1 MSLIEKCCLQNSK
14 KIFHIVRQQKKEGVV
29 GGGRGREEE
38 GEGLEEEDEIAEL
51 EQRLGAAKL
60 PEHALKAAKKE
71 LKVQLHRSKDPYKNH
86 VNQLNPSYPN
96 IV

>member
-1 MSLIEKCCLQNSK
+1 M
-14 KIFHIVRQQKKEGVV
+14 V

-38 GEGLEEEDEIAEL
+38 GEGLEEEEEDEIAEL

-71 LKVQLHRSKDPYKNH
+71 LKVQLHLSKRKRKLRD
-86 VNQLNPSYPN
+86 S
-96 IV
+96 

>member
-1 MSLIEKCCLQNSK
+1 MI
-14 KIFHIVRQQKKEGVV
+14 

-38 GEGLEEEDEIAEL
+38 GEGLEEEEDEIAEL

-71 LKVQLHRSKDPYKNH
+71 LKVQLHLSK
-86 VNQLNPSYPN
+86 
-96 IV
+96 